1 MNNLNLLK
9 LLVKNLTTDESEGD
23 GTPREP
29 GEDAP
34 ARKAKKAPGGAAK
47 LEQMSPE
54 ERQAK
59 EARMAAKQAT
69 REANKAAK
77 ETKRAA
83 KQDGNKAAKAEA
95 KSADKAA
102 RQAGNKMAKALGV
115 EGGAKAARGPKA
127 AGVLLAA
134 AVGGHA
140 AAAGVVQETQV
151 YKTTERGPLH
161 IEIYKPS
168 GPAPA
173 AGRPCV
179 VFFHGGAWRRG
190 STKQFMAFSTLL
202 AQRGVIGMSAEYRLL
217 QEDEGA
223 IPFEAVEDAR
233 SALRWVRKNATQLGC
248 DLGRIGAGGGSA
260 GGHLA
265 LMTAMKATV
274 NDPKDDLSIDPR
286 PAALVLLNAPLNFD
300 DYPSPVPVEERRK
313 LAPYYLLDASLPPT
327 LMMQGTKD
335 QTVSYKQAVAFQDK
349 AKQLGVKDLT
359 LIPFEGRKHGFFN
372 KGKGEPGDFD
382 AAAGDMM
389 DFLHRLGWL

>member
-1 MNNLNLLK
+1 LHAPRKRTSQDPLVNNLK
-9 LLVKNLTTDESEGD
+9 LIKRLVKNLVAD
-23 GTPREP
+23 GGPAD
-29 GEDAP
+29 GAP
-34 ARKAKKAPGGAAK
+34 VRPGGGGG
-47 LEQMSPE
+47 
-54 ERQAK
+54 
-59 EARMAAKQAT
+59 
-69 REANKAAK
+69 ANKAANQA
-77 ETKRAA
+77 R
-83 KQDGNKAAKAEA
+83 KAAKL
-95 KSADKAA
+95 A
-102 RQAGNKMAKALGV
+102 RALGV
-115 EGGAKAARGPKA
+115 EPEGGRPGRGPKA
-127 AGVLLAA
+127 AGMLLAA

-140 AAAGVVQETQV
+140 GAAGVTHETQV
-151 YKTTERGPLH
+151 YKTTERGALH

-168 GPAPA
+168 EPAPA

-217 QEDEGA
+217 QDDDDA
-223 IPFEAVEDAR
+223 IPYDAVRDAR
-233 SALRWVRKNATQLGC
+233 SALRWVRRNAAQLGC

-265 LMTAMKATV
+265 LMTAMKSNV
-274 NDPKDDLSIDPR
+274 DDPKDDLSIDPR

-300 DYPSPVPVEERRK
+300 DYPSPVPVAERRK
-313 LAPYYLLDASLPPT
+313 LAPYYLLDNTLPPT

-335 QTVSYKQAVAFQDK
+335 QTVSYRQAVAFRDK
-349 AKQLGVKDLT
+349 AQQLGVKDLT

>member
-1 MNNLNLLK
+1 MKNINLLK
-9 LLVKNLTTDESEGD
+9 LLVKNLSSDESGAD
-23 GTPREP
+23 TASAEP
-29 GEDAP
+29 QAAEASE
-34 ARKAKKAPGGAAK
+34 RKAKKALNAGAR
-47 LEQMSPE
+47 LEQLSPE

-59 EARMAAKQAT
+59 EARMAAKAAT

-77 ETKRAA
+77 ETKWAA
-83 KQDGNKAAKAEA
+83 KQDANKAAKAEA

-102 RQAGNKMAKALGV
+102 RQAGNRMAKALGI
-115 EGGAKAARGPKA
+115 EGGARPKA
-127 AGVLLAA
+127 AGMLLAA

-140 AAAGVVQETQV
+140 SAAGVAVETQV
-151 YKTTERGPLH
+151 YKTTDRGPLH

-217 QEDEGA
+217 QGDDGA

-233 SALRWVRKNATQLGC
+233 SALRWVRKNAAQLGC

-265 LMTAMKATV
+265 LMTAMKAAV

-382 AAAGDMM
+382 AAADDMM
-389 DFLHRLGWL
+389 AFLHRLGWL